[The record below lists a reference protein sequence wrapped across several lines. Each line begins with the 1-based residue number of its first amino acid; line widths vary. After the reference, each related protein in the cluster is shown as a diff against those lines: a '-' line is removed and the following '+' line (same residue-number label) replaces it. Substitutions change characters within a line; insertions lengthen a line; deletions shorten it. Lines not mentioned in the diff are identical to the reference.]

1 VRRHQPRRAL
11 TIPNQSLVAGVVDVM
26 EELVKLTL
34 RMRDVAH
41 YLVVRNS
48 ERKGSAEALSR
59 RVNQRGL

>member
-1 VRRHQPRRAL
+1 MRQRHPLRAL

-34 RMRDVAH
+34 RTRDVAH